1 MLKYFLLKKKKEK
14 RKATINGWITFLTIK
29 LSISPDN
36 KVFVPPPQKE
46 NNYRQ
51 LVFEKKKSS

>member
-36 KVFVPPPQKE
+36 KVFVPPPQRE

-51 LVFEKKKSS
+51 LVFEK